1 MTVPERAAEWRT
13 ASYSGQG
20 QDCVEV
26 ALDPAEV
33 GVRDTKYRAG
43 GQLHVAPAA
52 WRAAIARLR
61 QA

>member
-26 ALDPAEV
+26 ALDPV
-33 GVRDTKYRAG
+33 KVRVRDTKNRGG
-43 GQLHVAPAA
+43 GQLDVAPAA
-52 WRAAIARLR
+52 WQAAIEQLR